1 VTDRKNLEGHK
12 TQDGC
17 AVQESSIIIDCMHS
31 FWVRKKTG
39 LRIIVCV
46 EKIGR
51 NYAFLGNEQTVTAS
65 STKGDIWSQEET
77 T

>member
-1 VTDRKNLEGHK
+1 
-12 TQDGC
+12 
-17 AVQESSIIIDCMHS
+17 MHS